1 MKKIKTLLV
10 TFLCSVFVLTVF
22 SCSTTVPV
30 KVKRPAKLDM
40 QGARTLAVLPF
51 QPKYVDPTLSQS
63 SMRGIFSSSNSN
75 DKDIR
80 DKEEICSN
88 LTYALE
94 ETLASTE
101 YYELQ
106 NSTRVK
112 VALERGTEIP
122 ADAYLYGYISDYQV
136 TDEIQNQKQLQSLEE
151 EIPIYRRHVKGRIVY
166 QVINASTNRV
176 ISNDYM
182 TFDSYGDKRDANKNK
197 LETPYQ
203 IIRSDINSLVLKIG
217 KQIQPYYETVNLSLL
232 SDKTKNPEMKIA
244 DNLASHGYIE
254 DAQQKFEEIYRE
266 DGNFSAGYNSA
277 LLLQA
282 LGRLDEA
289 KTQMQELVS
298 ITGDRKAINALKN
311 IEYEMSQ
318 QEKLQ
323 AQELFR

>member
-1 MKKIKTLLV
+1 MKKSKF
-10 TFLCSVFVLTVF
+10 FLRMLCVFCTILFF
-22 SCSTTVPV
+22 SCTTSVPV

-51 QPKYVDPTLSQS
+51 QPRYVDPTLSQS
-63 SMRGIFSSSNSN
+63 SMRGIFSSSYSN
-75 DKDIR
+75 DKDSR

-122 ADAYLYGYISDYQV
+122 ADAYLYGYISDYQA

-176 ISNDYM
+176 ISTDYM
-182 TFDSYGDKRDANKNK
+182 SFDSYGDKRDANKNN

-203 IIRSDINSLVLKIG
+203 IIKSDINSLVLKIG
-217 KQIQPYYETVNLSLL
+217 KQIQPYYETINLSLL

-244 DNLASHGYIE
+244 DNLANRGYIE
-254 DAQQKFEEIYRE
+254 QAQQKFEQIYHE
-266 DGNFSAGYNSA
+266 DGNFAAGYNSA

-282 LGRLDEA
+282 QGRLVEA
-289 KTQMQELVS
+289 KQQMEELVS
-298 ITGDRKAINALKN
+298 LTGDKKAINALKN
-311 IEYEMSQ
+311 IEYEISQ
-318 QEKLQ
+318 QERLQ
-323 AQELFR
+323 TQELFR